1 MERLSSH
8 HKILLLSS
16 DLNVAGGLEKMVVS
30 LANKLCQNEYNVS
43 LLIISSNTKSF
54 FPLNE
59 KINIHS
65 LKLDFGINP
74 DHNWLR
80 RKRDFI
86 SDIKK
91 LKQKINKIAPD
102 IIITT
107 DYVQTSIVVSA
118 GFSKSLP
125 IISWQHSD
133 YYQRKSRAWKVL
145 SDNAYKKVQAIVC
158 LNEDEAAIYKRFNRN
173 VFIIPNFI
181 EPVQEQSDL
190 NKKRILTIGRL
201 TENKGFD
208 LMLQT
213 ASVILKKYTDW
224 EWLIIGKGTQQ
235 QLIESFIKE
244 NNLQNLKLLSPPS
257 ADLSNY
263 YLSASIYVMT
273 SRIEPFG
280 MVLIEAMN
288 YGLPVVAFDCNNG
301 PRHIITQ
308 SVDGSLVKKENAQK
322 LIESIALLIENE
334 IMRKEMGIAAK
345 KNVQRFYSDNVIHEW
360 KALLNRLSS
369 THPA

>member
-1 MERLSSH
+1 MERLSSQQ
-8 HKILLLSS
+8 KILLLSS

-30 LANKLCQNEYNVS
+30 LANKLCQNEYEVS
-43 LLIISSNTKSF
+43 LLVISGNTKSF
-54 FPLNE
+54 FPLNG
-59 KINIHS
+59 KIDIQA

-80 RKRDFI
+80 RKLDFFF
-86 SDIKK
+86 DIKK
-91 LKQKINKIAPD
+91 LKQQINKIAPD

-107 DYVQTSIVVSA
+107 DYVQTSVVVSA

-133 YYQRKSRAWKVL
+133 YYQRKSLAWKTL
-145 SDNAYKKVQAIVC
+145 SDNSYKKVQAIVC
-158 LNEDEAAIYKRFNRN
+158 LNQDEAALYKRFNRN
-173 VFIIPNFI
+173 IFIIPNFI
-181 EPVQEQSDL
+181 EPGKEQSDL

-208 LMLQT
+208 LLLQ
-213 ASVILKKYTDW
+213 AAFVILKKYPDW
-224 EWLIIGKGTQQ
+224 IWLIIGEGTHQP
-235 QLIESFIKE
+235 LIESFIKE
-244 NNLQNLKLLSPPS
+244 NNLQNLKLLSPSS

-263 YLSASIYVMT
+263 YLSASVYVMT

-288 YGLPVVAFDCNNG
+288 HGLPVIAFDCDNG

-308 SVDGSLVKKENAQK
+308 SVDGLLVEKDNPQK
-322 LIESIALLIENE
+322 LIESISLLIENT
-334 IMRKEMGIAAK
+334 IMSKEMGIAAK
-345 KNVQRFYSDNVIHEW
+345 KNVQRFYSDNVVHEW
-360 KALLNRLSS
+360 KALLSKLSS
-369 THPA
+369 SHQA